1 MRNHE
6 YASSAI
12 SAIDGGAERDEAT
25 LGAEGSP
32 GPYRGIHGLKAG
44 VTQNGQQPPNAGK
57 ISSLLLCCFLLA
69 AHADPVRAEIQI
81 PSFPLNSGQSSPPV
95 VMLVA
100 GKDHKMFREAYDDRT
115 DLDGDGIIDIR
126 FNPRIVYY
134 GLFDSK
140 LCYSGFV
147 IGRSDM
153 FGPDKPVTDM
163 TLHKCGGGLWSG
175 NFLNYVTT
183 SRMDALRRVLYG
195 GHRSSD
201 GPLGGV
207 VLRRAYIP
215 RDAHGWGKEYTSLA
229 VDGYNIAD
237 YTPYSVPTVGRRHF
251 FGNYTVFTDCTKAST
266 CREADPVLHVA
277 VNASGRIWDWA
288 GSEGDVLFSDTRVGA
303 TSNDRYKVQVLACW
317 NAFTLPDG
325 TTNYRGENCR
335 PYTDSKGKTLFRPAG
350 VLHKFGEDGSILF
363 GLITG
368 SYDTN
373 VSGGILRKTVSSF
386 ADEVDLETGAFTANN
401 TIVKTFD
408 NMMIRG
414 FMGYGQQRY
423 ANYLSYGYGSWIGH
437 RVMLEREFSD
447 WGNPIGEMMYEALR
461 YLSGADTA
469 TSEFQ
474 TSTTDNDSAVGLPR
488 AKWDKPYSRLPWCSR
503 PNLLVLSDINPS
515 YDSDQLP
522 GARFQSCSRS
532 GSLPSQTV
540 TTTSTCVTST
550 STNFTDSF
558 GSLNV
563 GKLVDE
569 IGQKEGINGKTF
581 FIGQSGSLADW
592 APTAKT
598 VTSLSTIR
606 GLAPE
611 EPGKEGSYNSAGVA
625 YYGKTVGIP
634 TVAGKNNQKV
644 DTWVIALA
652 SPLPK
657 IEVPTPRGT
666 ITIVPFGKSVSS
678 NDINI
683 RVYPE
688 RTNFQPGNQ
697 IVDFFVTAPPS
708 GTGLYDAKFLVSF
721 EDMEQG
727 ADFDMDVIV
736 EYHVQQ
742 QANGNVTVTLTPKY
756 MAADLLLN
764 IGYVVSG
771 AGAQDG
777 AYLVVQNRKQTTD
790 STSYY
795 LNVPDG
801 KPVGYCNNSKSL
813 ECAALPACSNG
824 SYGECTLGAF
834 STRTFTPSSTGSAA
848 TLLKD
853 PLWYAAKW
861 GGFRDTDAKHWP
873 DTPKKWDA
881 DGDGQPDTYFS
892 VRNALALEKAL
903 TTALNAIQEGADKS
917 SGKIDTNNDT
927 FGSSETLVFIPT
939 LHVTS
944 NPPDWSGDLVARVI
958 TPIDKNNPTGLG
970 PVRWHAAEKIL
981 AADKR
986 RIFTRSNSSLQDI
999 PSQGVEFRWDKL
1011 NPDQQAALT
1020 FGNRFNGSEVLNY
1033 VRGSASKEITNSG
1046 SFRDRYRAG
1055 GAASPLGDSPNNGPH
1070 YFKPTNTVYI
1080 GANDGMLHA
1089 FDATTG
1095 QELFAYIPSAL
1106 IPKLPE
1112 LATFNYSHAW
1122 YVDGEAAFGTVK
1134 DDASNVTHMLV
1145 GTLGRGGKGLFGLNV
1160 TDPANFSAD
1169 NVAWEFNGIPGEQCG
1184 ANPDRDNLGL
1194 ILGKPFIGTLN
1205 DGKTYALVGNGYNS
1219 CTGKAALYIIDIQ
1232 TGQVVR
1238 RIDTPIEGNNG
1249 LSTPVGLDINGD
1261 GSIDL
1266 VWAGDLLGN
1275 LWRFDLRSDSPAGWD
1290 VRFGSS
1296 NTPMFTARTSKGE
1309 AQPITAPPAVT
1320 LYSSGAGNALTPFVF
1335 FGTGRYLTLADKA
1348 GTGQIV
1354 QSWYGLIDDSDTGLN
1369 TITRNQLAGR
1379 KFVSAGTATLSNG
1392 KETVTRN
1399 VSLANAND
1407 MVNKRGWF
1415 IDFDF
1420 KGDEGERVVGA
1431 PLIIKVQRGTVV
1443 EIPSIIPNSDP
1454 CMAGGRSYRNS
1465 VSAFSGAAIDFPFTD
1480 LNGDGVVDDKDIFGG
1495 PGGATG
1501 SIDLQNGMSGNMIQV
1516 GDHLYSSGT
1525 GGEIDGQNLP
1535 PPDGGSSR
1543 YRGRVSWREIIQSK

>member
-1 MRNHE
+1 MCNHE
-6 YASSAI
+6 
-12 SAIDGGAERDEAT
+12 
-25 LGAEGSP
+25 
-32 GPYRGIHGLKAG
+32 
-44 VTQNGQQPPNAGK
+44 NGQQPPKAGK
-57 ISSLLLCCFLLA
+57 TPSLLPHCFLLA
-69 AHADPVRAEIQI
+69 LFALADPARAEIPI
-81 PSFPLNSGQSSPPV
+81 PSVPLNMGQGSPPV

-115 DLDGDGIIDIR
+115 DLDDDGIIDIR

-147 IGRSDM
+147 IGRGDM

-229 VDGYNIAD
+229 VDGYDIAN
-237 YTPYSVPTVGRRHF
+237 YTPYSAPTGGRRHF
-251 FGNYTVFTDCTKAST
+251 FGSYTLLTNCTTPSV
-266 CREADPVLHVA
+266 CRNADPVLHVA
-277 VNASGRIWDWA
+277 VNASGRVWDWA

-303 TSNDRYKVQVLACW
+303 TSNDKYKVQVLACW

-373 VSGGILRKTVSSF
+373 VSGGILRKTISSF
-386 ADEVDLETGAFTANN
+386 ANEVDQETGQFTANN
-401 TIVKTFD
+401 TIVRTFD

-414 FMGYGQQRY
+414 FMGRNELNY
-423 ANYLSYGYGSWIGH
+423 ANYLSSGYGSWIGN
-437 RVMLEREFSD
+437 RIMLEREFPD
-447 WGNPIGEMMYEALR
+447 WGNPVGEMMYEALR
-461 YLSGADTA
+461 YLGGAGA
-469 TSEFQ
+469 PTSEFQ
-474 TSTTDNDSAVGLPR
+474 TSTTTNDSAVGLPR
-488 AKWDKPYSRLPWCSR
+488 AAWDKPYSRLPWCSQ
-503 PNLLVLSDINPS
+503 PNILVLSDINPS
-515 YDSDQLP
+515 FDSDQLP
-522 GARFQSCSRS
+522 GARFKSCSRK
-532 GSLPSQTV
+532 GSTASLS
-540 TTTSTCVTST
+540 TTDACVTST
-550 STNFTDSF
+550 STDFTGSF
-558 GSLNV
+558 GSLDV

-569 IGQKEGINGKTF
+569 IGQKEGINGRSF
-581 FIGQSGSLADW
+581 FIGQSGSSTDW

-611 EPGKEGSYNSAGVA
+611 DPGKEGSYYSAGVA

-634 TVAGKNNQKV
+634 TVSGKKNQKV

-657 IEVPTPRGT
+657 IEVPSPRGT

-678 NDINI
+678 SEYGIN
-683 RVYPE
+683 PE
-688 RTNFQPGNQ
+688 RTRFQPANQ
-697 IVDFFVTAPPS
+697 IVDFFVIDPP
-708 GTGLYDAKFLVSF
+708 GNTGLYEARFQVSF

-727 ADFDMDVIV
+727 ADHDMDVIV
-736 EYHVQQ
+736 EYHIKQ

-756 MAADLLLN
+756 MAATILMN

-771 AGAQDG
+771 AGPQDG
-777 AYLVVQNRKQTTD
+777 PYLVVQNIRQY
-790 STSYY
+790 SSSSSYY

-801 KPVGYCNNSKSL
+801 QSVGYCALPGNSSNPG
-813 ECAALPACSNG
+813 CYSLPACSGG
-824 SYGECTLGAF
+824 SSGPCNLGAS
-834 STRTFTPSSTGSAA
+834 STRTFTPNSTRDAA

-873 DTPKKWDA
+873 DTPKKWDT

-903 TTALNAIQEGADKS
+903 TSALNAIRESADKS
-917 SGKIDTNNDT
+917 SGKIDTSSDT
-927 FGSSETLVFIPT
+927 FGSSDTLSFST
-939 LHVTS
+939 ALHVS
-944 NPPDWSGDLVARVI
+944 SDPPDWSGDVIATVI
-958 TPIDKNNPTGLG
+958 TRIDKNNPTGLG
-970 PVRWHAAEKIL
+970 EVRWRAAEQL
-981 AADKR
+981 RTANVR
-986 RIFTRSNSSLQDI
+986 RIFTRNNSSLQDI
-999 PSQGVEFRWDKL
+999 PSRGVEFRWNRL

-1020 FGNRFNGSEVLNY
+1020 LENRFSGSEVLDY
-1033 VRGSASKEITNSG
+1033 IRGSDSKEIKRSG
-1046 SFRDRYRAG
+1046 SFRDRSRAG
-1055 GAASPLGDSPNNGPH
+1055 GASSPLGDSPNNGPH
-1070 YFKPTNTVYI
+1070 YLKPTNTVYI

-1089 FDATTG
+1089 FDAATG

-1112 LATFNYSHAW
+1112 LATPNYGHAW
-1122 YVDGEAAFGTVK
+1122 YVDGEIAFGTIK
-1134 DDASNVTHMLV
+1134 DNASGATHMLV

-1160 TDPANFSAD
+1160 TEPDKFSDSNVTWELNGTPTGQCVAD
-1169 NVAWEFNGIPGEQCG
+1169 S
-1184 ANPDRDNLGL
+1184 DHDNLGL
-1194 ILGKPFIGTLN
+1194 ILGKPFIGTFN

-1232 TGQVVR
+1232 TGRVAR
-1238 RIDTPIEGNNG
+1238 RIDTPVAGNNG

-1261 GSIDL
+1261 GRIDL

-1275 LWRFDLRSDSPAGWD
+1275 LWRFDLRSNSPANWN

-1296 NTPMFTARTSKGE
+1296 DTPMFTARNSKGE

-1320 LYSSGAGNALTPFVF
+1320 LLDSDKGGRATPFVF
-1335 FGTGRYLTLADKA
+1335 FGTGRYLTRDDRADES
-1348 GTGQIV
+1348 V
-1354 QSWYGLIDDSDTGLN
+1354 QSWYGLIDDSNSTGQS
-1369 TITRNQLAGR
+1369 TITRNQLTQR
-1379 KFVSAGTATLSNG
+1379 RFVSAGTAILSG
-1392 KETVTRN
+1392 GQETTTRTIETQ
-1399 VSLANAND
+1399 VHDND
-1407 MVNKRGWF
+1407 MDNKRGWF

-1420 KGDEGERVVGA
+1420 KGDEGERVVSA
-1431 PLIIKVQRGTVV
+1431 PLLVKVQRGAVI
-1443 EIPSIIPNSDP
+1443 EIPSIIPSSDP
-1454 CMAGGRSYRNS
+1454 CMAGGRGYLNF
-1465 VSAFSGAAIDFPFTD
+1465 VSAFSGAAIDFPFFD
-1480 LNGDGVVDDKDIFGG
+1480 LNGDGVVNDKDISSGS
-1495 PGGATG
+1495 GGATG
-1501 SIDLQNGMSGNMIQV
+1501 SLDLQNGMPGNLNLIDKQNV
-1516 GDHLYSSGT
+1516 IGGT
-1525 GGEIDGQNLP
+1525 GGGINVQEKD
-1535 PPDGGSSR
+1535 DKHSA
-1543 YRGRVSWREIIQSK
+1543 YHGRVSWREIIHEE